1 MDLKNKLE
9 EYTENEFIELISRII
24 SDEGTEEEQDALLE
38 EFIKITEHPSGS
50 DLIYYPK
57 NGADDSSEG
66 ILKTIK
72 EWRAKNGKLGFKK

>member
-9 EYTENEFIELISRII
+9 EYTENEFIELILRII

-38 EFIKITEHPSGS
+38 EFIKITGYPSGS

-57 NGADDSSEG
+57 NGEDDPPEG

-72 EWRAKNGKLGFKK
+72 EWRAKNDKPVFKK

>member
-1 MDLKNKLE
+1 MDLKSKLE

-72 EWRAKNGKLGFKK
+72 EWRAKNGKPGFKK